1 MFTTALIVAVWAFF
15 CGIDK
20 YDVAL
25 NIHRPLITGPVVGLI
40 MGDMQIG
47 LITGATLELAWLGLV
62 PNAGAQPP
70 EVNLGTIAAVA
81 FAVTTNQ
88 GHGEMSVA
96 DIQQQANIAMGVG
109 LPIAVAM
116 QGLVIAFFGF
126 TSFTMS
132 KADNYAEQANTR
144 GIDNLLIVTITLRAL
159 LYAVVAFL
167 TVYFGQKAAVWID
180 KNVSKTLLDG
190 LGIGAKMVPAI
201 GFAML
206 LKVMWSRELAGVFFI
221 GFVMTTYLKLPI
233 MAVAIL
239 GASIAALYFY
249 FSKSSSSN
257 SNGQSQQAVEFE
269 DGI

>member
-1 MFTTALIVAVWAFF
+1 MLFEATLVAVWAFL

-40 MGDMQIG
+40 MGDMQVG
-47 LITGATLELAWLGLV
+47 LIAGATLELAWLGLV

-70 EVNLGTIAAVA
+70 DVTLGTIAAVA
-81 FAVTTNQ
+81 FAIMTGQ
-88 GHGEMSVA
+88 SPSV
-96 DIQQQANIAMGVG
+96 AMGVG
-109 LPIAVAM
+109 MPIAVLM
-116 QGLVIAFFGF
+116 QMLVIGFFAM
-126 TSFTMS
+126 TSFTMG
-132 KADNYAEQANTR
+132 KADTCAEQGDSA
-144 GIDNLLIVTITLRAL
+144 GIDRLLIATISLRSL
-159 LYAVVAFL
+159 LYAVVAFF
-167 TVYFGQKAAVWID
+167 TVYFGEHAAAWID
-180 KNVSKTLLDG
+180 ANAPKELLTG

-206 LKVMWSRELAGVFFI
+206 LKIMWSKEVAGVFFI

-239 GASIAALYFY
+239 GASAAALYFF
-249 FSKSSSSN
+249 FSG
-257 SNGQSQQAVEFE
+257 NGNNNKQVEEFE

>member
-1 MFTTALIVAVWAFF
+1 MLFESMLVAVWAFL

-40 MGDMQIG
+40 MGDMQVG
-47 LITGATLELAWLGLV
+47 LIAGATLELAWLGLV

-70 EVNLGTIAAVA
+70 DVTLGTIAAVA
-81 FAVTTNQ
+81 FAIMTGQ
-88 GHGEMSVA
+88 SPSV
-96 DIQQQANIAMGVG
+96 AMGVG
-109 LPIAVAM
+109 MPIAVLM
-116 QGLVIAFFGF
+116 QMLVIGFFAM
-126 TSFTMS
+126 TSFTMG
-132 KADNYAEQANTR
+132 KADKCAEKGDSA
-144 GIDNLLIVTITLRAL
+144 GIDRLLITTISLRSL
-159 LYAVVAFL
+159 LYAVVAFF
-167 TVYFGQKAAVWID
+167 TVYFGEHAAAWID
-180 KNVSKTLLDG
+180 ANAPKELLTG

-206 LKVMWSRELAGVFFI
+206 LKIMWSKEVAGVFFI

-239 GASIAALYFY
+239 GASAAALYFF
-249 FSKSSSSN
+249 FSG
-257 SNGQSQQAVEFE
+257 NGNNNKQVEDFE

>member
-1 MFTTALIVAVWAFF
+1 MVFEATLVAIWAFL

-40 MGDMQIG
+40 MGNMEIG
-47 LITGATLELAWLGLV
+47 LIAGATLELAWLGLV

-70 EVNLGTIAAVA
+70 DVTMGTIAAVA
-81 FAVTTNQ
+81 FAVMTGQ
-88 GHGEMSVA
+88 SPEV
-96 DIQQQANIAMGVG
+96 AMGVG
-109 LPIAVAM
+109 MPIAVLM
-116 QGLVIAFFGF
+116 QMIVIGFFALTAFNMGKADEYAADAGGISRLLIGTIVTRSMLYFVIAF
-126 TSFTMS
+126 
-132 KADNYAEQANTR
+132 A
-144 GIDNLLIVTITLRAL
+144 
-159 LYAVVAFL
+159 
-167 TVYFGQKAAVWID
+167 TVYFGEHAADWID
-180 KNVSKTLLDG
+180 KNTPKALLEG

-206 LKVMWSRELAGVFFI
+206 LKIMWSKEMAGVFFI

-239 GASIAALYFY
+239 GASIAVLYY
-249 FSKSSSSN
+249 FFSGNKSN
-257 SNGQSQQAVEFE
+257 SQQQVKEEFE

>member
-1 MFTTALIVAVWAFF
+1 MLFEASLVAVWAFF

-47 LITGATLELAWLGLV
+47 LIAGATLELAWLGLV

-70 EVNLGTIAAVA
+70 DVTMGTIAAVA
-81 FAVTTNQ
+81 FAVMTGQ
-88 GHGEMSVA
+88 SPEV
-96 DIQQQANIAMGVG
+96 AMGVG
-109 LPIAVAM
+109 MPIAVLMQMLIIGFFAM
-116 QGLVIAFFGF
+116 
-126 TSFTMS
+126 TSFTMG
-132 KADNYAEQANTR
+132 KADKYAEEANTN
-144 GIDNLLIVTITLRAL
+144 GIDFLLLSTITMRSM

-167 TVYFGQKAAVWID
+167 TVYFGEHGAAWID
-180 KNVSKTLLDG
+180 ANAPKTLLEG

-206 LKVMWSRELAGVFFI
+206 LKIMWSKEVAGVFFI
-221 GFVMTTYLKLPI
+221 GFVMTTYLQLPI

-239 GASIAALYFY
+239 GASAAALYY
-249 FSKSSSSN
+249 FFSGNGN
-257 SNGQSQQAVEFE
+257 SNQEPEDFE

>member
-1 MFTTALIVAVWAFF
+1 MFFEATLVAIWAFF

-47 LITGATLELAWLGLV
+47 LIAGATLELAWLGLV

-70 EVNLGTIAAVA
+70 DVTMGTIAAVA
-81 FAVTTNQ
+81 FAVMTGQ
-88 GHGEMSVA
+88 SAEV
-96 DIQQQANIAMGVG
+96 AMGVG
-109 LPIAVAM
+109 MPIAVLM
-116 QGLVIAFFGF
+116 QMLVIGFFAV
-126 TSFTMS
+126 TSFTMG
-132 KADNYAEQANTR
+132 KADRFAESADTS
-144 GIDNLLIVTITLRAL
+144 GIDRLLITTISLRSLMYAL
-159 LYAVVAFL
+159 VAFI
-167 TVYFGQKAAVWID
+167 TVYFGEHAASWID
-180 KNVSKTLLDG
+180 ENAPKVLLEG

-206 LKVMWSRELAGVFFI
+206 LKIMWSKEVAGVFFI

-239 GASIAALYFY
+239 GASAAALYY
-249 FSKSSSSN
+249 FFSGNNGN
-257 SNGQSQQAVEFE
+257 SNNQQVEEFE

>member
-1 MFTTALIVAVWAFF
+1 MLFEATLVAVWAFL

-40 MGDMQIG
+40 MGDMQVG
-47 LITGATLELAWLGLV
+47 LIAGATLELAWLGLV

-70 EVNLGTIAAVA
+70 DVTLGTIAAVA
-81 FAVTTNQ
+81 FAIMTGQ
-88 GHGEMSVA
+88 SPSV
-96 DIQQQANIAMGVG
+96 AMGVG
-109 LPIAVAM
+109 MPIAVLM
-116 QGLVIAFFGF
+116 QMLVIGFFAM
-126 TSFTMS
+126 TSFTMG
-132 KADNYAEQANTR
+132 KADACAEQGDSA
-144 GIDNLLIVTITLRAL
+144 GIDRLLIATISLRSL
-159 LYAVVAFL
+159 LYAVVAFF
-167 TVYFGQKAAVWID
+167 TVYFGEHAAAWID
-180 KNVSKTLLDG
+180 ANAPKELLTG

-206 LKVMWSRELAGVFFI
+206 LKIMWSKEVAGVFFI

-239 GASIAALYFY
+239 GASVAALYFF
-249 FSKSSSSN
+249 FSG
-257 SNGQSQQAVEFE
+257 NGNNNKQVEEFE

>member
-1 MFTTALIVAVWAFF
+1 MFFEATLVAVWAFF

-47 LITGATLELAWLGLV
+47 LIAGATLELAWLGLV

-70 EVNLGTIAAVA
+70 DVTMGTIAAVA
-81 FAVTTNQ
+81 FAVMTGQ
-88 GHGEMSVA
+88 SPEV
-96 DIQQQANIAMGVG
+96 AMGVG
-109 LPIAVAM
+109 MPIAVLM
-116 QGLVIAFFGF
+116 QMLVIGFFAL
-126 TSFTMS
+126 TSFTMG
-132 KADNYAEQANTR
+132 KADKFAETGDPA
-144 GIDNLLIVTITLRAL
+144 GIDRLLITTISLRSLMYAL
-159 LYAVVAFL
+159 VAFI
-167 TVYFGQKAAVWID
+167 TVYFGEHAASWID
-180 KNVSKTLLDG
+180 ENAPKVLLEG

-206 LKVMWSRELAGVFFI
+206 LKIMWSKEVAGVFFI

-239 GASIAALYFY
+239 GASAAALYY
-249 FSKSSSSN
+249 FFSGNNGTSN
-257 SNGQSQQAVEFE
+257 NQQVEEFE

>member
-1 MFTTALIVAVWAFF
+1 MLFEATLVAVWAFL

-40 MGDMQIG
+40 MGDMQVG
-47 LITGATLELAWLGLV
+47 LIAGATLELAWLGLV

-70 EVNLGTIAAVA
+70 DVTLGTIAAVA
-81 FAVTTNQ
+81 FAIMTGQ
-88 GHGEMSVA
+88 SPSV
-96 DIQQQANIAMGVG
+96 AMGVG
-109 LPIAVAM
+109 MPIAVLM
-116 QGLVIAFFGF
+116 QMLVIGFFAM
-126 TSFTMS
+126 TSFTMG
-132 KADNYAEQANTR
+132 KADACAEQGDSV
-144 GIDNLLIVTITLRAL
+144 GIDRLLIATISLRSL
-159 LYAVVAFL
+159 LYAVVAFF
-167 TVYFGQKAAVWID
+167 TVYFGEHAAAWID
-180 KNVSKTLLDG
+180 ANAPKELLTG

-206 LKVMWSRELAGVFFI
+206 LKIMWSKEVAGVFFI

-239 GASIAALYFY
+239 GASAAALYFF
-249 FSKSSSSN
+249 FSG
-257 SNGQSQQAVEFE
+257 NGNNNKQVEEFE